1 MSSIF
6 SIFSSKNDVIPV
18 TPIHERSNDKA
29 RAKNQELSSNDPTNS
44 NPTNNGAPAI
54 VTPSPVTTL
63 SKFLSPIKSHPVHN
77 KPQPFQ
83 VDKKPS
89 TLIGLDKV
97 IKLPFPTNDSIA
109 FNEAHHTID
118 YELKLY
124 LDSRWPLDK
133 KLDTFAE
140 FYNQKCFLGQGNN
153 STDKHSSI
161 NGKRKGGYE
170 QPTPPKKL
178 KMDLYSYAKEFSNGN
193 MTIPQGDSHIYINE
207 DNQKFNQTLAK
218 DSKPKMYLEYLL
230 PLITLTEEVSS
241 DQYKQIDEFLMP
253 IWTFNQITAK
263 DFLDKDTMS
272 AYVDVIK
279 SKKGKGV
286 VKKKLLD
293 KILQQLIE
301 KKPKSLGLHNGVSDE
316 TKEKIKEKIKYAAK
330 RMNKTFHD
338 KDYSDTFRL
347 LYGEFLNSCIQE
359 KSVQREDEAHVHRIN
374 SGGCKLMVQGVSDS
388 LGIGDPKKLIN
399 ELSINDIF
407 ANEIGLKNDWK
418 KKVDKLLI
426 LEGEANILFNDPI
439 SLFKEVTI
447 GEIDQPLSSE
457 EYYDLN
463 ECENSEQKIK
473 EKIDQWFTKK
483 MAAYEKCLLEFRKQQ
498 SNLMTELSLN
508 CEDDETYKKL
518 CRYIDLI
525 SVALLAVPLW
535 SCELTHRYFLND
547 STNSEIY
554 IRHIESAIQKINDA
568 RKIHLLQLKSTGYSM
583 PLFGLFNF
591 WEVKEHAS

>member
-63 SKFLSPIKSHPVHN
+63 YQFFSPN
-77 KPQPFQ
+77 KPQPSQ

-89 TLIGLDKV
+89 TLIGVNKS